1 MLLRL
6 VTPCN
11 GLYIRHFRNRRKLER
26 VNVKISGTITRDRE
40 KKLASSWPARPGS
53 NYGTHFS
60 SSALIV
66 SIEANNG
73 VKFRKIL
80 TKKGNLSW
88 LLMSFTAIYWRL
100 QVNNITA
107 RSSFLF
113 FLLQAKFGIVIIS
126 VISVGVKGGK
136 KLQTQSFT
144 FKFGLVWDK
153 CNDPLN
159 NSDLSVW
166 TSIWS

>member
-1 MLLRL
+1 
-6 VTPCN
+6 
-11 GLYIRHFRNRRKLER
+11 
-26 VNVKISGTITRDRE
+26 
-40 KKLASSWPARPGS
+40 
-53 NYGTHFS
+53 
-60 SSALIV
+60 
-66 SIEANNG
+66 
-73 VKFRKIL
+73 
-80 TKKGNLSW
+80 
-88 LLMSFTAIYWRL
+88 MSFTAIYWRL

-107 RSSFLF
+107 RSFFFFSFFFFF
-113 FLLQAKFGIVIIS
+113 FLLHAKFGIVIIS

-166 TSIWS
+166 ISI

>member
-1 MLLRL
+1 M
-6 VTPCN
+6 
-11 GLYIRHFRNRRKLER
+11 
-26 VNVKISGTITRDRE
+26 
-40 KKLASSWPARPGS
+40 
-53 NYGTHFS
+53 
-60 SSALIV
+60 
-66 SIEANNG
+66 
-73 VKFRKIL
+73 

-88 LLMSFTAIYWRL
+88 LLMSFTAIYWHL

-107 RSSFLF
+107 RSFFFYFFYF
-113 FLLQAKFGIVIIS
+113 FLLHAKFGIVIIL

-159 NSDLSVW
+159 NSDLSVLI
-166 TSIWS
+166 SIWS

>member
-1 MLLRL
+1 
-6 VTPCN
+6 
-11 GLYIRHFRNRRKLER
+11 
-26 VNVKISGTITRDRE
+26 
-40 KKLASSWPARPGS
+40 
-53 NYGTHFS
+53 
-60 SSALIV
+60 
-66 SIEANNG
+66 
-73 VKFRKIL
+73 
-80 TKKGNLSW
+80 
-88 LLMSFTAIYWRL
+88 MSFTAIYLCL

-107 RSSFLF
+107 CSSLFSFF
-113 FLLQAKFGIVIIS
+113 FLLHATFDTVIIS

-166 TSIWS
+166 ISI